1 MESQENNNLYYI
13 KKWVILSY
21 VVMKYSGI
29 WISGS
34 LAHQKHPGTWQIGW
48 NAETIIN
55 QQLS

>member
-1 MESQENNNLYYI
+1 MNHRKIITFYYI

-21 VVMKYSGI
+21 VVMKYSGDMDI
-29 WISGS
+29 RLS
-34 LAHQKHPGTWQIGW
+34 AHQKHPGTWQIGW